1 MESQEPKQ
9 STIRLETAP
18 TTAALNYYQN
28 FNLTSYK
35 VDTLAITGV
44 GTFGFCF
51 ACFSSA
57 CLYCKLI
64 SLESSI
70 IAVLLIP
77 AGLFQFIAG
86 LFDMY
91 RGNSLGGFLS
101 ITFGIYNSEFL
112 FFNMFPKID
121 LCPAPDG
128 PSQGWF
134 NMLLALF
141 NVGVLISSLKG
152 PVIGIINNFFIIM
165 NFLFQGILFF
175 SNKEEIGYVVGIS
188 LFIVCIITSYMVLSG
203 LMKEVYKEHYL
214 PLGVKGEESYWS
226 KKKKNQ

>member
-112 FFNMFPKID
+112 FFNMFPKIG

-134 NMLLALF
+134 NMLIALF
-141 NVGVLISSLKG
+141 NLGVLISSLKG
-152 PVIGIINNFFIIM
+152 HVLGIINNVLIVI
-165 NFLFQGILFF
+165 NFLFQGIYFF
-175 SNKEEIGYVVGIS
+175 SNKTGTDYVAGIS
-188 LFIVCIITSYMVLSG
+188 MFIICVITTYMVLSG
-203 LMKEVYKEHYL
+203 LMKEMYKEHYL
-214 PLGVKGEESYWS
+214 PLGAKGEETYWS

>member
-1 MESQEPKQ
+1 METQEPKQ

-18 TTAALNYYQN
+18 STAALSYYQN
-28 FNLTSYK
+28 LNLTSYK

-57 CLYCKLI
+57 CLFCEI
-64 SLESSI
+64 IPLESTI

-86 LFDMY
+86 LFEMY

-101 ITFGIYNSEFL
+101 ITFGIYNSEFF
-112 FFNMFPKID
+112 FFNAFPKMG

-134 NMLLALF
+134 NMLIATF
-141 NVGVLISSLKG
+141 NLGVMVASFKG
-152 PVIGIINNFFIIM
+152 SVLGIINNVCIVV
-165 NFLFQGILFF
+165 NFLFQGIYFF
-175 SNKEEIGYVVGIS
+175 SGAKETGYVAGV
-188 LFIVCIITSYMVLSG
+188 LMFCICVITLYMVISG
-203 LMKEVYKEHYL
+203 LMKEMYKEHYL
-214 PLGVKGEESYWS
+214 PLFTKGEETYWS